1 VRQGGDGAIIMDLRV
16 ESKRVLVPMLAAAAP
31 RKRSRG
37 SDIELFSAM
46 HHYDS
51 TMLDDIN

>member
-1 VRQGGDGAIIMDLRV
+1 VRHGDDGATIMDLRV

-37 SDIELFSAM
+37 SDIELFSAV
-46 HHYDS
+46 
-51 TMLDDIN
+51 T